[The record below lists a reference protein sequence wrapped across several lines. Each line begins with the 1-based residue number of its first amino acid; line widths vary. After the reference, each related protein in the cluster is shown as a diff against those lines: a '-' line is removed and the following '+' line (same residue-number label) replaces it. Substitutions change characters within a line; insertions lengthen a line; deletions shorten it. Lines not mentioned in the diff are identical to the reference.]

1 MLRRLLFILLAGTLA
16 VPAPGAAS
24 DYIAKPGRTLASA
37 NAPAR
42 TAAVILFNFV
52 NDSRRPYTLE
62 QARQVVFTGEHSAN
76 AYLRESSF
84 GRAGLSGDV
93 YGWYTIAEPTD
104 GCPFAQWGRAA
115 QTAATAAGVDLGAY
129 QHYVLVFPRVP
140 ACEWSGMA
148 EMPGSLSWINGELTV
163 RVVGHELGHNLGAHH
178 AAGLRCVEGG
188 VPVAVG
194 GTCSADEYGDPFD
207 IMGAGERHTSNWN
220 KARLGWLGGSNLATA
235 SGTGT
240 FVLAA
245 QESLTSDVQLL
256 RIPRGDGLFYYLEL
270 RQPFG
275 SFFDNFAA
283 ADPVVRG
290 VTVRLAPD
298 YSSSVPSHLI
308 DTTPATA
315 TFEDAPLGAGRTFS
329 DPQHG
334 VWIVNRGILGGK
346 ATVEVSL
353 GTPPVA
359 RAAVAAARHTRNKVL
374 RGGARRDLLY
384 GGPGDDV
391 LVGGGGADRLHGGSG
406 RDIFRGGAGND
417 TLIARDGER
426 DVVRCAAG
434 LDVVVADRRDA
445 VDARCELVNR
455 M

>member
-1 MLRRLLFILLAGTLA
+1 MLRRLLLILLAGTLV
-16 VPAPGAAS
+16 VPTPGLAS
-24 DYIAKPGRTLASA
+24 EVIAKRGRTLAAA
-37 NAPAR
+37 NTPTR

-52 NDSRRPYTLE
+52 SDSRRPYTLE
-62 QARQVVFTGEHSAN
+62 HARQVVFTGENSVN
-76 AYLRESSF
+76 TYLRESSF

-104 GCPFAQWGRAA
+104 GCPFVEWSRAA
-115 QTAATAAGVDLGAY
+115 QAAAAAAGVDLGAY
-129 QHYVLVFPRVP
+129 QHYVLVFPRMP

-178 AAGLRCVEGG
+178 ASGLRCVAGG

-207 IMGAGERHTSNWN
+207 IMGAGGRHTSNWN

-235 SGTGT
+235 SGSGT
-240 FVLAA
+240 FALAA
-245 QESLTSDVQLL
+245 QESLTSEVQLL

-283 ADPVVRG
+283 ADPAVRG

-298 YSSSVPSHLI
+298 FASSVPSHLI

-315 TFEDAPLGAGRTFS
+315 TFEDAPLAVGKTFA
-329 DPQHG
+329 DPEHG
-334 VWIVNRGILGGK
+334 VWVVNRGILGGK
-346 ATVEVSL
+346 AKVEVSL
-353 GTPPVA
+353 GTQPAPRALMGNPRPDGAPVTG
-359 RAAVAAARHTRNKVL
+359 RRIRGKRGPDVL
-374 RGGARRDLLY
+374 RGG
-384 GGPGDDV
+384 PGD
-391 LVGGGGADRLHGGSG
+391 
-406 RDIFRGGAGND
+406 D
-417 TLIARDGER
+417 TLIARDRYR
-426 DVVRCAAG
+426 DSVLCGAG
-434 LDVVVADRRDA
+434 RDLVLADRRD
-445 VDARCELVNR
+445 RIGRGCEIVKLA
-455 M
+455 